1 MLYGFESRL
10 VPQHIRGYKALKQ
23 APRSVKPVSKSR
35 VGSIPPAPK
44 LRRINMYKT
53 EKRMEVLAKEIVD
66 DMDMDALIMY
76 ANEQL
81 TEYYK
86 TISSKEFNEEW
97 EERFN

>member
-53 EKRMEVLAKEIVD
+53 EKKIEALAEAVVD
-66 DMDMDALIMY
+66 GMDVGDLIIY

-81 TEYYK
+81 IEYYK
-86 TISSKEFNEEW
+86 TISSKEFTQEW
-97 EERFN
+97 GEIFD